1 MNLVKSL
8 LWALFTVTALF
19 VPTGAVH
26 AQPAFTVHVDTLVV
40 KGNEVVCGDYTFS
53 CYKGDWH
60 WTRNCPYPTL
70 LFEDD
75 LYTVSRD
82 IEDVLFTEKQ
92 PSLYVDSHNGW
103 PQYEQVN
110 RQYYFTGKFHQIL
123 RHGDYYYFITPKQ
136 VDSLRIDQ
144 SPGNPLVKN
153 RLPEID
159 GIIRQISE
167 WCDPISGYG
176 DDWFAHWVYC
186 IEGCCIGNVKYYLD
200 PPSADTFYRGAF
212 IADDQLFYLIR
223 HDNQTEIAQ
232 ETGGILTSVVELGQ
246 GWIFYD
252 IFDGLSRWW
261 NLGPG
266 DNRLIIPFSIADGPA
281 GLLTIDGTDIHIRY
295 IMSPTT
301 VVP

>member
-92 PSLYVDSHNGW
+92 PSLYVDSYNGW

-123 RHGDYYYFITPKQ
+123 RHGDYYYFINPKQ

-153 RLPEID
+153 RLP
-159 GIIRQISE
+159 GIEGVYRQISE

-186 IEGCCIGNVKYYLD
+186 IEGCCIGNVRYYVYT
-200 PPSADTFYRGAF
+200 PSVDTLYHGAF
-212 IADDQLFYLIR
+212 IADDQLFYLIQ
-223 HDNQTEIAQ
+223 HDNQTVIAQ
-232 ETGGILTSVVELGQ
+232 QTGKLLTRVVNLGQ
-246 GWIFYD
+246 GWNFYD
-252 IFDGLSRWW
+252 IYEGQSRWW
-261 NLGPG
+261 NLGP
-266 DNRLIIPFSIADGPA
+266 DDSRLILPFSSAEGSA
-281 GLLTIDGTDIHIRY
+281 GLLTIDVTDIHIRY
-295 IMSPTT
+295 IVQNKT